1 MPRFA
6 AALVLTAL
14 TLFTASASA
23 SPGRTAFALVFEDG
37 SFSALPPLCETGHA
51 IDGERLVDHGLLRG
65 LRRFD
70 CGEGDGSVSAHAW
83 VLGGDESWGYEE
95 GVWQIVAGTG
105 AYEVL
110 RGKGTFIRAALE
122 DGPGSREVWQGVV
135 DFDDVPPQVTV
146 RAIAV
151 DGPRQPGRAYTVRV
165 SFVARDASG
174 GPVSY
179 LVAARSSVL
188 LAASYGIARP
198 GVTAVALSVHPRAG
212 EQSVSVE
219 IEAVDQVGNVRTVAR
234 ARSMRGAS

>member
-1 MPRFA
+1 MPRLA

-14 TLFTASASA
+14 TVVTASASA
-23 SPGRTAFALVFEDG
+23 GPGMRAFALAFEDG
-37 SFSALPPLCETGHA
+37 SFTALPPLCETGRA

-70 CGEGDGSVSAHAW
+70 CGVDGSVSAHTWLLA
-83 VLGGDESWGYEE
+83 GDSSWGYEE
-95 GVWQIVAGTG
+95 GAWQIVAGTG
-105 AYEVL
+105 AYERL
-110 RGKGTFIRAALE
+110 RGKGTFIRATLE
-122 DGPGSREVWQGVV
+122 DGSGSAELWQGVV

-146 RAIAV
+146 RGISV
-151 DGPRQPGRAYTVRV
+151 DRPRWPGGAYTVRV

-198 GVTAVALSVHPRAG
+198 GTTAVALRVRPRAA

-234 ARSMRGAS
+234 ARSVREGS